1 MLRDHLLLKSYLTI
15 WRQRFSRGQR
25 YGTKANTLMHRVEA
39 KISADAAR
47 YRRVYAALDAVST
60 YLRHHEWKTGL
71 FPLRAEDIS
80 GLDSYNDLKSEGH
93 HSLSW
98 IWKTNLQGGEE
109 GLQEALRIEWCKSC
123 ARAQRWQEECELLI
137 EEIRRVKVT
146 FQFYEKV
153 WKDRAKKVDLSG
165 ARAYTLKQAALWQEL
180 EKSAAKQWNST
191 LASLPPLSPEVPD
204 PMLNLDSPRRT
215 SASSF

>member
-1 MLRDHLLLKSYLTI
+1 MPKTSLLHARDDDQHTPGVETHPTKIPLNLPSMALRLGAVDPSPNNTIINDKHRLQLAQAHDTLAMLHDHLLLKSYLTI
-15 WRQRFSRGQR
+15 WRQQFSWGQR

-93 HSLSW
+93 RLLSW

-109 GLQEALRIEWCKSC
+109 GLQE
-123 ARAQRWQEECELLI
+123 
-137 EEIRRVKVT
+137 
-146 FQFYEKV
+146 
-153 WKDRAKKVDLSG
+153 G
-165 ARAYTLKQAALWQEL
+165 
-180 EKSAAKQWNST
+180 
-191 LASLPPLSPEVPD
+191 
-204 PMLNLDSPRRT
+204 
-215 SASSF
+215 